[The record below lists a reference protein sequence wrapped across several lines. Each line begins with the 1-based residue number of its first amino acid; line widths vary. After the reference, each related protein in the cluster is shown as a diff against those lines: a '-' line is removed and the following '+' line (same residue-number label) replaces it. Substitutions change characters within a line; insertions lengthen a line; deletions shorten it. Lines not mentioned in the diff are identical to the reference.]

1 MTSNFI
7 VSSIVNFLFSVGFS
21 YALIWVMISTPLQ
34 NLFIDR
40 PGLRKVHQ
48 RVIPRAGGICVVIG
62 FITLMYFWQFGPMTE
77 LHLKPYLFQALLVAA
92 ICIFIVGVIDDTRF
106 FHIQNKAKFILEL
119 IIAIQT
125 VAFFGIHFTRFEV
138 FGHIIELG
146 YFAIPVSL
154 LWMVGVS
161 NAVNIIDGID
171 GLAGSV
177 VFTSFF
183 TLGLLNFAN
192 GNLALTLLLIIL
204 CGLVIGFLLHN
215 FSPARVFLGDTG
227 SLFLGTI
234 LGILSIEAVS
244 VPRGPFTGFL
254 ALFVIGFPLVDL
266 SGAMVRRFF
275 KARFKGRSII
285 HSLRSMTVADND
297 HIHHRLI
304 FRGLSHA
311 QATIL
316 LFSFHAGLCATG
328 IVIALRKSKY
338 SNGWMDYFIF
348 AYVIIYLLWFLYNLH
363 FFDYFFHSNREKSED
378 VTPPKNSSIVAIIN
392 ADTILKHSLVC
403 YKQNELDFLF
413 VNTDQFLSLETDI
426 SLLIINSTDT
436 STYFEGL
443 NSSDFKYPVIF
454 LYDNPANMT
463 RAAMLD
469 SEKNVLHLKK
479 PVYIPV
485 LLKAAYTMIKRQ
497 KLKQNSI
504 LSKTRAFTKK
514 EVLSLINRKKDS
526 VKV

>member
-1 MTSNFI
+1 
-7 VSSIVNFLFSVGFS
+7 
-21 YALIWVMISTPLQ
+21 MISTPLQ
-34 NLFIDR
+34 NLFIDK

-48 RVIPRAGGICVVIG
+48 RIVPRAGGICVVIG
-62 FITLMYFWQFGPMTE
+62 FISLMYFWQFWPMGE
-77 LHLKPYLFQALLVAA
+77 ILLKPYLFQALLVAA
-92 ICIFIVGVIDDTRF
+92 ICIFIVGIIDDTRF
-106 FHIQNKAKFILEL
+106 FHIQNKAKFILEV

-125 VAFFGIHFTRFEV
+125 VVFFGIHFTRFEV
-138 FGHIIELG
+138 FGHIINLG
-146 YFAIPVSL
+146 FFAIPVSL
-154 LWMVGVS
+154 FWMVGVS

-177 VFTSFF
+177 VLTSFF
-183 TLGLLNFAN
+183 TLGLLNLTHGHFA
-192 GNLALTLLLIIL
+192 LALLLIIL

-227 SLFLGTI
+227 SLFLGTM
-234 LGILSIEAVS
+234 LGILTIEVAS
-244 VPRGPFTGFL
+244 VPRGQFTGFL
-254 ALFVIGFPLVDL
+254 ALFAIGFPLVDL
-266 SGAMVRRFF
+266 SAAMARRFF
-275 KARFKGRSII
+275 KARFKGRDLIQ
-285 HSLRSMTVADND
+285 SLRSMTVADND

-338 SNGWMDYFIF
+338 SNGWIDYIVFG
-348 AYVIIYLLWFLYNLH
+348 YVLIYLIWFLYNLH
-363 FFDYFFHSNREKSED
+363 FFDYLFHSSKEKSDED
-378 VTPPKNSSIVAIIN
+378 ISQKNSTVAVIN
-392 ADTILKHSLVC
+392 ADAILKHSLTC

-413 VNTDQFLSLETDI
+413 VNTDQFLSLETEL

-485 LLKAAYTMIKRQ
+485 LLKAVSTMIKRHR
-497 KLKQNSI
+497 LKQNSI
-504 LSKTRAFTKK
+504 LSKTRSFTKK
-514 EVLSLINRKKDS
+514 EVLTLINRKKEG

>member
-1 MTSNFI
+1 M
-7 VSSIVNFLFSVGFS
+7 
-21 YALIWVMISTPLQ
+21 
-34 NLFIDR
+34 
-40 PGLRKVHQ
+40 
-48 RVIPRAGGICVVIG
+48 VIG
-62 FITLMYFWQFGPMTE
+62 FIVLMYFWQFGPVSE

-92 ICIFIVGVIDDTRF
+92 ICIFIVGIIDDTRF

-125 VAFFGIHFTRFEV
+125 VVFFGIHFTRFEV
-138 FGHIIELG
+138 FGHVIDLG
-146 YFAIPVSL
+146 YLAIPVSL

-171 GLAGSV
+171 GLAGSIV
-177 VFTSFF
+177 LTSFI
-183 TLGLLNFAN
+183 TLGLLY
-192 GNLALTLLLIIL
+192 LTDGYYDFSLLLFVL

-234 LGILSIEAVS
+234 LGILTIEAVS
-244 VPRGPFTGFL
+244 VPRGFFTGFL
-254 ALFVIGFPLVDL
+254 ALFVMGFPLVDL
-266 SGAMVRRFF
+266 SGAMVRRFL
-275 KARFKGRSII
+275 KAQFKGRNLI

-328 IVIALRKSKY
+328 VIIALRKSKY
-338 SNGWMDYFIF
+338 DNGWIDYFIF
-348 AYVIIYLLWFLYNLH
+348 AYVIIYLFWFLYNLH
-363 FFDYFFHSNREKSED
+363 FFDFFLNKNQEKSEND
-378 VTPPKNSSIVAIIN
+378 ITQKNSSTVAIIN
-392 ADTILKHSLVC
+392 ADTILKHSLTC
-403 YKQNELDFLF
+403 YKQNEFDFLF
-413 VNTDQFLSLETDI
+413 VNTDQFLSLETEL

-443 NSSDFKYPVIF
+443 NSDDFKYPVIF

-497 KLKQNSI
+497 RLKQNSI

-514 EVLSLINRKKDS
+514 EVLALISRKRI
-526 VKV
+526 V